1 MLFEG
6 RDIATLGGGEL
17 RALRRRMQV
26 VFQDPSLLVQPAP
39 QIGTALLAPLEVHA
53 IGTRE
58 SRRRIVG
65 ETLELVG
72 LNATFMERYPHQ
84 LSGGQRQRVAIARA
98 IILRPSLVLADE
110 PTSALDVSVQ
120 AQILNL
126 FKQMR
131 QELGL
136 TYVFV
141 SHNLGVVR
149 YISDRVAVMHLGRI
163 VESGPSEQ
171 IFSSPQHATHGHCS
185 MRCRMPT
192 GEDWQAQDRTGG
204 RAVTKE
210 GGTMLEVNT
219 FSIAA
224 RCARTGML
232 GVAVSTAV
240 PGVGGICP
248 FLRAGVGAVSTQ
260 SWVNPYLG
268 IDGVCPARRRHERRS
283 GARQS

>member
-1 MLFEG
+1 MPARPSASSANSGSGKSTLLRIILRLLRPSSGRVLFEG

-26 VFQDPSLLVQPAP
+26 VFQDPAASFNPRHSVR
-39 QIGTALLAPLEVHA
+39 TALLTPLEVHA

-58 SRRRIVG
+58 SRRRMVG

-84 LSGGQRQRVAIARA
+84 LSGGQRQRAAIARA

-141 SHNLGVVR
+141 SHNLGVIR
-149 YISDRVAVMHLGRI
+149 YISDQVAVMHLGRI

-171 IFSSPQHATHGHCS
+171 IFSRPQ
-185 MRCRMPT
+185 
-192 GEDWQAQDRTGG
+192 QDYT
-204 RAVTKE
+204 RA
-210 GGTMLEVNT
+210 L
-219 FSIAA
+219 
-224 RCARTGML
+224 L
-232 GVAVSTAV
+232 DAV
-240 PGVGGICP
+240 PD
-248 FLRAGVGAVSTQ
+248 A
-260 SWVNPYLG
+260 
-268 IDGVCPARRRHERRS
+268 DPARIRKRRT
-283 GARQS
+283 AQAAAQ